1 MAEKVNVRAQLGKLG
16 KEIPGIMGGLVN
28 LVQKF

>member
-1 MAEKVNVRAQLGKLG
+1 MTEKVNVGAQLGKLK
-16 KEIPGIMGGLVN
+16 KEIPGVMAVLAN